1 MRILTLACMAPL
13 AACTANPPRLPPA
26 TTPAPPAEAAV
37 PGTRCDANAAQ
48 RLIGTAA
55 DTSAAEAQRLSGA
68 RTVRRYRTGDML
80 TMDLRPDRLN
90 VETDAAGRIVK
101 LTCG

>member
-1 MRILTLACMAPL
+1 MRILTLAVVTPL

-26 TTPAPPAEAAV
+26 TTPAPPAQAVV

-48 RLIGTAA
+48 GLVGKPADAA
-55 DTSAAEAQRLSGA
+55 LAEAQRLTGA

-80 TMDLRPDRLN
+80 TMDFRADRLN
-90 VETDAAGRIVK
+90 VETDAGGTIVK